1 MKISHEVPRCLLN
14 NSRGFNQ
21 YDYCLPHLLDQDK
34 EYKEFFYESKRRG
47 RYIIMDNSLHELGQ
61 AYNHERLLYWIN
73 ELEPD
78 EFIVPD
84 VWMKQAQTCAQ
95 AKYWLQFKYPKKTK
109 ITAVVQG
116 ENEQAA
122 WLCATLLKDLGYKKL
137 NISYGATWYGDTAL
151 DKALGRIN
159 FVKKLLNDKNFQ
171 DIKFHLLGCAV
182 PQEFGWYNNHPQIES
197 IDTSNPIMSALEGTL
212 YNHSGL
218 SEKPKANMNEYF
230 DIDPYKVNYEDVLYN
245 VERFRK
251 INGFAYIQNIPGT
264 ILNSIKHG

>member
-14 NSRGFNQ
+14 NSREFND
-21 YDYCLPHLLDQDK
+21 YDYCLPHLLDQDE

-47 RYIIMDNSLHELGQ
+47 RYIIMDNSLHELGK

-84 VWMKQAQTCAQ
+84 VWMKSSQTAAQ

-116 ENEQAA
+116 EDEHSAR
-122 WLCATLLKDLGYKKL
+122 LCAILLKDLGYKKL
-137 NISYGATWYGDTAL
+137 NISYGATWYGDTAIE
-151 DKALGRIN
+151 KALGRIN
-159 FVKKLLNDKNFQ
+159 FVKSLLNDKQFK

-182 PQEFGWYNNHPQIES
+182 PQEFGWYENHPQIES
-197 IDTSNPIMSALEGTL
+197 IDTSNPVMAALEGIT
-212 YNHSGL
+212 YSNGGL
-218 SEKPKANMNEYF
+218 FEKPTANMNEYF
-230 DIDPYKVNYEDVLYN
+230 DISPYKVNYEDVLKN
-245 VERFRK
+245 VKRFRK

-264 ILNSIKHG
+264 NLN